1 MGLEEESGGKMNQIS
16 RVVLR
21 DRIYN
26 PSELSIRIGRLKEEM
41 NFKSLT
47 EFIACHGAR
56 SIISDIY
63 NEDII
68 HETLE
73 KSNLYSSYLEVLKSG
88 IENEKF
94 KIAYKIREDMA
105 IRITD
110 HIYICRIAEDIIVD
124 NKRIIPW
131 YCIESE
137 IYIADTWWEEDKDIL
152 KDFNTL
158 SYLDFIVKYKMY

>member
-1 MGLEEESGGKMNQIS
+1 MSRIS
-16 RVVLR
+16 KVVLR
-21 DRIYN
+21 NTIYN
-26 PSELSIRIGRLKEEM
+26 PSELSIRIESLKEEKK
-41 NFKSLT
+41 FKSLT
-47 EFIACHGAR
+47 ELIACHGAR
-56 SIISDIY
+56 SIINDIY

-73 KSNLYSSYLEVLKSG
+73 KTHLYSSYLEALNNG

-94 KIAYKIREDMA
+94 KIAYKVREDMA

-110 HIYICRIAEDIIVD
+110 HIYVCRIAEDIIVD
-124 NKRIIPW
+124 NKRIVPW
-131 YCIESE
+131 YCMESE
-137 IYIADTWWEEDKDIL
+137 IYIADTWWEQDNDIL